1 MKRRRLLFE
10 SVTTYDEEFHTA
22 TEEGKLNVAAVV
34 ATSPEQQNKRE
45 GLPATVETQPVEMTI
60 ERMRLFFELGSM
72 YVSATMTL
80 PAASSTPTPKG

>member
-60 ERMRLFFELGSM
+60 ERMRLLNE
-72 YVSATMTL
+72 SATMTL